1 MPHTFGQDI
10 GGMTNTGDFYEKLA
24 DILGHD
30 IDALQDGHL
39 LFEQLLWRNKRVD
52 VTPSRPIMCYD
63 DTEGMLYDALHY
75 EIGLLEGLVEHYRHN
90 GVNDDDLTTIQEIM
104 VHASEDL
111 ESYEESEDYT
121 LLISAYEKALICLGR
136 QHVIFDEK
144 TGSVCSETYMVV
156 GPFDKKARASNVVS
170 YMQTKFFHF
179 LVSVIKITHHATQGM
194 YSVVPMQDFSK
205 PWTDAELYKKY
216 KLTKDEI
223 AFIESMIKPME

>member
-1 MPHTFGQDI
+1 MSYISKKKKKKNKEWVDKYKILIPQVWGI
-10 GGMTNTGDFYEKLA
+10 GDPT
-24 DILGHD
+24 
-30 IDALQDGHL
+30 
-39 LFEQLLWRNKRVD
+39 VD
-52 VTPSRPIMCYD
+52 R
-63 DTEGMLYDALHY
+63 
-75 EIGLLEGLVEHYRHN
+75 
-90 GVNDDDLTTIQEIM
+90 
-104 VHASEDL
+104 
-111 ESYEESEDYT
+111 
-121 LLISAYEKALICLGR
+121 ISPFIVKPGC
-136 QHVIFDEK
+136 
-144 TGSVCSETYMVV
+144 VCSETYMVV